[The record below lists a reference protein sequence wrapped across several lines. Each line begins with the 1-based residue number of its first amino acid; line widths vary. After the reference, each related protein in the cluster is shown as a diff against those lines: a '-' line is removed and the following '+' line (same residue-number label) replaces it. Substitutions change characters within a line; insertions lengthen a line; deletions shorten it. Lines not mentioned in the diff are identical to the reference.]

1 MWFYLKCDN
10 IYVLRYLF
18 IFIILIAATL
28 SNAQTRGRIPTGV
41 GNSGNP
47 PGSIRNGSNN
57 VNPFQNDTLPSY
69 IKRDSFIYNYF
80 TLDNIFRKKVFRDTA
95 NTGDMDRYDKSQSGF
110 LPRLF
115 KGNNGSASLPMV
127 LQTTRSAGFNTGYT
141 QYEAYRITL
150 DSFKFYESNRPIADL
165 SFSPI
170 VGSQDN
176 FIVAADYGQQFAEG
190 IAMSVN
196 YHRVNQKG
204 FYTGQGNKTTNFG
217 FGLKKESMR
226 GKLNTFF
233 IGIVN
238 NSDEAQNG
246 GVSVDTLFNT
256 QNYNFRSRIPVFR
269 SNSISRLEERDLS
282 LINIFRLGDSIVEA
296 SDIIVK
302 HRLSVT
308 NNRYKFAD
316 STLEGGSSYY
326 GKDFWHDDRGI
337 RVNNKFFTL
346 SNSFSLFSTSK
357 GGFNGELGI
366 IHDYIKIDDGLQ
378 SYSRNDITS
387 FAQGVLPIKDL
398 FQLNV
403 NAKLG
408 LGSNI
413 GRFYIDGSA
422 MINLKKWAT
431 LNFGTS
437 LFNIEPGN
445 NMKSLVITN
454 KSIFTNDFSNINGL
468 SFYGNLNIPT
478 SKTSL
483 SFKQSVFNN
492 FIYLDD
498 NQFPRSLE
506 GILSQSTLTVDQK
519 FKLGS
524 FHNEYK
530 AMLQSYSSN
539 EIRLPSWSIYGTLYW
554 QGKLFRKVLDA
565 RVGLERHML
574 PSYTRVDYSPVNGT
588 FYNDGRDL
596 STSYNYTN
604 AFFTGKISTFRIFV
618 MIENLEDYWSK
629 NIYYQ
634 IGSNPMYDNRVR
646 FGIRWLLLD

>member
-1 MWFYLKCDN
+1 M
-10 IYVLRYLF
+10 RYLF
-18 IFIILIAATL
+18 IFLFSFTAIICH
-28 SNAQTRGRIPTGV
+28 SQTRGRIPTGV
-41 GNSGNP
+41 GSSGNQT
-47 PGSIRNGSNN
+47 GNIRNGGTD

-69 IKRDSFIYNYF
+69 IKRDSFIYDYF
-80 TLDNIFRKKVFRDTA
+80 TLDNIFKKKVYRDTA
-95 NTGDMDRYDKSQSGF
+95 NTGDLDRYDKAQNGF

-127 LQTTRSAGFNTGYT
+127 LQTGTSAGFITGYT

-150 DSFKFYESNRPIADL
+150 DSFKFYQSNRPIADL

-176 FIVAADYGQQFAEG
+176 FIVSADYGQQFADG
-190 IAMSVN
+190 ISMSVN

-204 FYTGQGNKTTNFG
+204 FYTAQGNKTTNFG

-226 GKLNTFF
+226 GKLNTFL

-246 GVSVDTLFNT
+246 GVAIDTLFNSP
-256 QNYNFRSRIPVFR
+256 NFNFRTRIPVFR
-269 SNSISRLEERDLS
+269 SNSISRLEESNLNI
-282 LINIFRLGDSIVEA
+282 INYFRLGDSIVEA
-296 SDIIVK
+296 SDLIVK
-302 HRLSVT
+302 HKFAIA

-316 STLEGGSSYY
+316 STLEGATTYY
-326 GKDFWHDDRGI
+326 GSDFWHDDRGI
-337 RVNNKFFTL
+337 RINNKFFTL
-346 SNSFSLFSTSK
+346 TNSFSLFSSST
-357 GGFNGELGI
+357 GGFSGELGI
-366 IHDYIKIDDGLQ
+366 SHDYIKIDDDLKA
-378 SYSRNDITS
+378 YSRNDITA

-398 FQLNV
+398 FQLDV

-413 GRFYIDGSA
+413 GRFYIDGNA
-422 MINLKKWAT
+422 LVNFKKWAK
-431 LNFGTS
+431 LNFGAT

-454 KSIFTNDFSNINGL
+454 KAIFNNDFSNINGL
-468 SFYGNLNIPT
+468 SFYGGMNIP
-478 SKTSL
+478 KTSTKV
-483 SFKQSVFNN
+483 SIKQSVVNN

-498 NQFPRSLE
+498 HALPKNLD
-506 GILSQSTLTVDQK
+506 GILSQTTLTLDQK
-519 FKLGS
+519 FKLGA
-524 FHNEYK
+524 FHNEYR
-530 AMLQSYSSN
+530 AMIQSYSSS
-539 EIRLPSWSIYGTLYW
+539 EIRLPSWSVYSTLYW

-565 RVGLERHML
+565 RVGVERHML
-574 PSYTRVDYSPVNGT
+574 PSYTRVDYSPINGA

-596 STSYNYTN
+596 ANSYNYSN
-604 AFFTGKISTFRIFV
+604 AFFTGKISSFRIFV